1 VLFAAGL
8 FIRSFQKLTSV
19 SLGFEPNGVVQIRSI
34 VFGAS
39 YTPARLGSI
48 WSEILQRI
56 RATPGVVSV
65 SMSQPGLFSH
75 STSQSVVIVDEHM
88 SLIYTVAVTPGFFRT
103 LRILMLRGRDF
114 SVLDRTTPPQVAIVN
129 EAFARRFVH
138 ATDPVGRRIMT
149 GVGPDKLEIVGIV
162 PDTKYDSLLA
172 DGPPILYS
180 PLAPA
185 FLPNFRIFEVR
196 TARDPATAAS
206 ALRRI
211 VASVDPNLPADI
223 LPMNQFIGESLIVQR
238 LIARATGFFGV
249 VALLLSAIGLYGL
262 TSYVVTQRT
271 SEIGIRIAMGADV
284 PRVVWM
290 MMNQAMKLV
299 FIGSGISLAVSI
311 LAGPLVGSQLFGL
324 SATDPVSLVGAV
336 TLLLS
341 VAALAG
347 YLPARRAARVDPM
360 VALRYE

>member
-1 VLFAAGL
+1 L
-8 FIRSFQKLTSV
+8 
-19 SLGFEPNGVVQIRSI
+19 
-34 VFGAS
+34 
-39 YTPARLGSI
+39 
-48 WSEILQRI
+48 
-56 RATPGVVSV
+56 
-65 SMSQPGLFSH
+65 
-75 STSQSVVIVDEHM
+75 
-88 SLIYTVAVTPGFFRT
+88 
-103 LRILMLRGRDF
+103 LRPF
-114 SVLDRTTPPQVAIVN
+114 
-129 EAFARRFVH
+129 
-138 ATDPVGRRIMT
+138 
-149 GVGPDKLEIVGIV
+149 
-162 PDTKYDSLLA
+162 
-172 DGPPILYS
+172 
-180 PLAPA
+180 
-185 FLPNFRIFEVR
+185 
-196 TARDPATAAS
+196 
-206 ALRRI
+206 
-211 VASVDPNLPADI
+211 DPNLPADI

-311 LAGPLVGSQLFGL
+311 LAGPLVGSRLFGL

>member
-1 VLFAAGL
+1 
-8 FIRSFQKLTSV
+8 
-19 SLGFEPNGVVQIRSI
+19 
-34 VFGAS
+34 
-39 YTPARLGSI
+39 
-48 WSEILQRI
+48 
-56 RATPGVVSV
+56 
-65 SMSQPGLFSH
+65 
-75 STSQSVVIVDEHM
+75 
-88 SLIYTVAVTPGFFRT
+88 
-103 LRILMLRGRDF
+103 
-114 SVLDRTTPPQVAIVN
+114 
-129 EAFARRFVH
+129 
-138 ATDPVGRRIMT
+138 MT